1 MLLRI
6 RKLKRE
12 QNGPFDAGT
21 RLHYGV
27 LSGMVGIF
35 LNLLLFA
42 GKLTAALASGSVS
55 VMADAFNNLS
65 DAGSSVVT
73 LIGFKLSGKKP
84 DPQHPF
90 GHGRLEYVAGFVI
103 SVFIIVV
110 GSELAR
116 DSFAG
121 IRSPKPVEYSTMIVW
136 ILAASICVKL
146 YMALYN
152 TLLSRLFESPTMK
165 ATARDSLSD
174 VCATGAVLIALLVS
188 HRTGVN
194 LDSWMGLIVSIFI
207 LYSGISSAK
216 DTLTPLLGTPPSKEL
231 VSEIEQIVMAHKPVI
246 SGMHDLVVHNYGP
259 GRLMISLHAEVP
271 SDIGVFDAHCIIDD
285 LENELAEKLNCA
297 AVIHFDPV
305 DKDDEQLVYLRS
317 VVEDVVREIDARI
330 TIHDFRYVP
339 GATHT
344 NLVFDIVVPYKFG
357 ECDDDLKKQISD
369 EVEKRLPQHKCVIK
383 CDNSFV

>member
-121 IRSPKPVEYSTMIVW
+121 IRSPKPVEYSTMIV
-136 ILAASICVKL
+136 
-146 YMALYN
+146 
-152 TLLSRLFESPTMK
+152 
-165 ATARDSLSD
+165 
-174 VCATGAVLIALLVS
+174 
-188 HRTGVN
+188 
-194 LDSWMGLIVSIFI
+194 
-207 LYSGISSAK
+207 
-216 DTLTPLLGTPPSKEL
+216 
-231 VSEIEQIVMAHKPVI
+231 
-246 SGMHDLVVHNYGP
+246 
-259 GRLMISLHAEVP
+259 
-271 SDIGVFDAHCIIDD
+271 
-285 LENELAEKLNCA
+285 
-297 AVIHFDPV
+297 
-305 DKDDEQLVYLRS
+305 
-317 VVEDVVREIDARI
+317 
-330 TIHDFRYVP
+330 
-339 GATHT
+339 
-344 NLVFDIVVPYKFG
+344 
-357 ECDDDLKKQISD
+357 
-369 EVEKRLPQHKCVIK
+369 
-383 CDNSFV
+383 